1 MGRDGSMV
9 KVTSLAYAQQ
19 GMNAEFVFTLHL
31 VVCLV
36 VIFYVVPL
44 VTRGASVLFARG
56 TSSVATLESSF
67 SSWFDQ
73 HLVA

>member
-1 MGRDGSMV
+1 MGRNGSMV
-9 KVTSLAYAQQ
+9 KVTLLTYAQQ
-19 GMNAEFVFTLHL
+19 SMNAEFVFTLHL
-31 VVCLV
+31 VVCLAV
-36 VIFYVVPL
+36 FFYLVPL

-56 TSSVATLESSF
+56 TSSTATSESSF